1 MAIPISH
8 ILNSPRTPP
17 LTAISIP
24 SLPPTPSPVQPIPE
38 SLLIPGPSPPPLP
51 PSSTAS
57 PAFSWD
63 PTPLP
68 LPIPAPQSPFWTT
81 LIPLTPSPPT
91 SLVVEMPFSQATTTT
106 HNPTPQT
113 PRWLSPEIPDS
124 QESQESTNNT
134 MNSFEKSISTC
145 TTRDLRL
152 QIKTALLFGHKY
164 KEISKVLG
172 VLYHQIYWASKHPVI
187 PQHVKKARK
196 PAIITPQ

>member
-17 LTAISIP
+17 LTVISIP

-68 LPIPAPQSPFWTT
+68 LPIPALQSPFWTT
-81 LIPLTPSPPT
+81 SIPSTLSPPT
-91 SLVVEMPFSQATTTT
+91 SLVVEISFSQATTTT

-113 PRWLSPEIPDS
+113 LRWLSLEILDS
-124 QESQESTNNT
+124 QESQESTNNI
-134 MNSFEKSISTC
+134 MNSFEKSISTYI
-145 TTRDLRL
+145 TQDLRL
-152 QIKTALLFGHKY
+152 QIKTAFLFSHKY
-164 KEISKVLG
+164 KEINEVLS
-172 VLYHQIYWASKHPVI
+172 VSYHQIYWASKHLV
-187 PQHVKKARK
+187 
-196 PAIITPQ
+196 TP